1 MLQSFRCGNRQLL
14 VSRLTG
20 QVVVHRY
27 PGESDDSRPHKTHLI
42 DLLKEKPMPNA
53 ATIEALLDTMIA
65 NEQSR
70 QLSESVEGLRDN
82 ENEFAASLVSY
93 ADSFAAEVRERVW
106 HMIRQHPE
114 AHSRILSL
122 LRTVIQWVEK
132 DRAELKSRNFPKSAP
147 EMKEL
152 DQLEMLVRSMG
163 RDILRYMAVPKHAA
177 R

>member
-42 DLLKEKPMPNA
+42 DLLKEKLMPNA
-53 ATIEALLDTMIA
+53 ATIEAVLDTMIA
-65 NEQSR
+65 NEESR
-70 QLSESVEGLRDN
+70 QVSNAVEEFRND
-82 ENEFAASLVSY
+82 ENDFAASLVSY

-114 AHSRILSL
+114 AHSTILCL
-122 LRTVIQWVEK
+122 LRTVLTWIDK
-132 DRAELKSRNFPKSAP
+132 DRAELKTGLQSP
-147 EMKEL
+147 ESTQGLKEL
-152 DQLEMLVRSMG
+152 DQFETFVRRLG
-163 RDILRYMAVPKHAA
+163 RDILCMTDRMG
-177 R
+177 

>member
-53 ATIEALLDTMIA
+53 ATIEALLDAMIA

-82 ENEFAASLVSY
+82 ENEFAASLVRY
-93 ADSFAAEVRERVW
+93 ADDFCVEVQQSVW
-106 HMIRQHPE
+106 RMIRQHPE

-132 DRAELKSRNFPKSAP
+132 DRAKWKAELKGSQSTQELR
-147 EMKEL
+147 EL
-152 DQLEMLVRSMG
+152 DQLETLVRGMA
-163 RDILRYMAVPKHAA
+163 RDILRMTGW
-177 R
+177 RND